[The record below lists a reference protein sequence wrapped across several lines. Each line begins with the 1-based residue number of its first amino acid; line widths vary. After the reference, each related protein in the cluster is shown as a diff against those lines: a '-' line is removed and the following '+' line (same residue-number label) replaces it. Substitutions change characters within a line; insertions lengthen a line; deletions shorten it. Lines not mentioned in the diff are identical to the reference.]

1 MARFPIQYHWFPFLV
16 CQLVACSSV
25 ILLCFVVDH
34 DMIKE
39 SRIEKR
45 EMTSML
51 SAGCVVSALTRSD
64 EKCFVQTTSDA
75 NNMRRGRV
83 LLGAAGS
90 ACQTT
95 NCTRYEMQLQFTTSS
110 GDSVTATTTM
120 PPQDADCKQCGVHCY
135 TEWDIDQVYTGQ
147 FAMNATWQCRYLESD
162 PAGTMILEEGNY
174 DVSRL
179 WYLRICMFYVHELVC
194 ERGCLHSTNV
204 SACVALSCCMHQPL
218 PWLAASYESAAC
230 RGVIWIGCIICCMG
244 GPTIVLFLMGCP
256 MAMATCGDDCI
267 PKRPPK
273 REAPPTPAP
282 ADVWNRAGTHVEL
295 E

>member
-1 MARFPIQYHWFPFLV
+1 MRRDSPSCFQLVAGHWFPFLV

-51 SAGCVVSALTRSD
+51 SADCVVSALTRSD

-75 NNMRRGRV
+75 SNMRRGRV
-83 LLGAAGS
+83 LLGAA

-120 PPQDADCKQCGVHCY
+120 PPQDKDCKQCGVHCY

-174 DVSRL
+174 DLSRL
-179 WYLRICMFYVHELVC
+179 W
-194 ERGCLHSTNV
+194 
-204 SACVALSCCMHQPL
+204 
-218 PWLAASYESAAC
+218 
-230 RGVIWIGCIICCMG
+230 GVIWIGCIICCMG
-244 GPTIVLFLMGCP
+244 GPTIVFFLVGCP
-256 MAMATCGDDCI
+256 IAMATCGDDCI
-267 PKRPPK
+267 PKRSPK
-273 REAPPTPAP
+273 REAP
-282 ADVWNRAGTHVEL
+282 ADVNFTEHVEL